1 MRVFHSRARG
11 RAAAAVRLALA
22 PAHGAA
28 RVLGRV
34 VPSAGRAAMAALL
47 LVALLL
53 TCVGCAQARVDE
65 HSPRVADV
73 RLSSTSSMT
82 ESSQVVEVKVL
93 FDRPISAT
101 DGVADDLRFLLNGS
115 ELDAEAVSLD
125 VRASADSLTFSLR
138 PAAGAQ
144 GLGKGSYFAL
154 YQAGFSVAAVRQDG
168 AIPSVTSADGS
179 CATLEAPVEGTL
191 PSGLAI
197 EVVDRRAGSSQDNA
211 AAQATLRVTSP
222 ALVRAITWFSPDGG
236 KTKLLKH
243 NHTFSAEDASSCA
256 ADIARV
262 VNEASGVGVRALCR
276 GDEIVLTATEVVDG
290 QLLDPVVV
298 EGVGVEG
305 GDYDP
310 SLGGGAA

>member
-1 MRVFHSRARG
+1 MKAFHLTSQWRAG
-11 RAAAAVRLALA
+11 AVPYLVPTPA
-22 PAHGAA
+22 PDVA
-28 RVLGRV
+28 RVLRRLA
-34 VPSAGRAAMAALL
+34 PSASGAAMVVLL
-47 LVALLL
+47 LVALSLS
-53 TCVGCAQARVDE
+53 CVGCAQVRVDE

-82 ESSQVVEVKVL
+82 ESSQLVEVKVL
-93 FDRPISAT
+93 FDRTISVT
-101 DGVADDLRFLLNGS
+101 DGVADDFRLLLNGS
-115 ELDAEAVSLD
+115 ELDTEAVSLD

-138 PAAGAQ
+138 PAAGAE

-154 YQAGFSVAAVRQDG
+154 YQGGFSLSAVRQDG

-197 EVVDRRAGSSQDNA
+197 EVVDWQEGSSQGSV

-236 KTKLLKH
+236 NTKLLKH

-276 GDEIVLTATEVVDG
+276 EDEIVLTATEVVDG
-290 QLLDPVVV
+290 QLLDPVVI
-298 EGVGVEG
+298 EGIGVEG

-310 SLGGGAA
+310 SMGGGGA